1 MGARFSHAAGIAG
14 SRMAGMR
21 LPARDTVTAR
31 LILVRDVLPGR
42 GLSAGSS
49 EAVESSNGAW
59 TPARLLPGE
68 AALSGALAAGM

>member
-31 LILVRDVLPGR
+31 LTLVRDVLPGR

-49 EAVESSNGAW
+49 EAVESSNGGVD
-59 TPARLLPGE
+59 TSPAPPG
-68 AALSGALAAGM
+68 

>member
-1 MGARFSHAAGIAG
+1 
-14 SRMAGMR
+14 MAGMR

-49 EAVESSNGAW
+49 EAVESSNGGVD
-59 TPARLLPGE
+59 TSPAPPG
-68 AALSGALAAGM
+68 